1 MNFSNMKKIVLFLFF
16 ITHTIFAQ
24 TEMTTTTGV
33 VNFEASVPFYE
44 EVTATN
50 KTVFCSLDL
59 KKGSIT
65 TKVKMKE
72 FRFKLSL
79 MEEHFNKKYLETDR
93 HPKANFEGTIEGF
106 NIDIIEKNPK
116 EFTIKGEL
124 KIHGKTR
131 KIATKAFLK
140 KVENGLEIVSD
151 FKINTKDFNIQIPE
165 IFSMKVAETVNVKF
179 YFFVK

>member
-1 MNFSNMKKIVLFLFF
+1 MNKIVLFLFF

-33 VNFEASVPFYE
+33 INFEASVPFYE

-65 TKVKMKE
+65 TEVKMKE

-79 MEEHFNKKYLETDR
+79 MEEHFNKKIFRNRQTSR
-93 HPKANFEGTIEGF
+93 
-106 NIDIIEKNPK
+106 
-116 EFTIKGEL
+116 
-124 KIHGKTR
+124 GKFQR
-131 KIATKAFLK
+131 NNRRF
-140 KVENGLEIVSD
+140 
-151 FKINTKDFNIQIPE
+151 
-165 IFSMKVAETVNVKF
+165 
-179 YFFVK
+179 

>member
-1 MNFSNMKKIVLFLFF
+1 MNSSNMKKIVLFLFF
-16 ITHTIFAQ
+16 ITHNFFAQ

-33 VNFEASVPFYE
+33 INFEASVPFYE

-59 KKGSIT
+59 KKGAIT
-65 TKVKMKE
+65 TEVKMKE

-93 HPKANFEGTIEGF
+93 HPKANFKGTIEGF
-106 NIDIIEKNPK
+106 NSNIIDNNPK
-116 EFTIKGEL
+116 EFIIKGEL
-124 KIHGKTR
+124 KIHGKTK
-131 KIATKAFLK
+131 KITTKAFLK
-140 KVENGLEIVSD
+140 KVENGLEIISD
-151 FKINTKDFNIQIPE
+151 FKVNTKDFNIQIPE